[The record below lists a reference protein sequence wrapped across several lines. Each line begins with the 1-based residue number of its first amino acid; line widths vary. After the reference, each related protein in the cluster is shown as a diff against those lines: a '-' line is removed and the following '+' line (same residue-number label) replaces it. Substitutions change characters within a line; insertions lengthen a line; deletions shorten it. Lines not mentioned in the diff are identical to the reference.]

1 MHSVAWNPAGT
12 RIVSG
17 GAGDQTLRIWSG
29 ASFYKDRPRRNRK
42 DLDLSKKTSICR
54 EVARAWQAGDVSLAW
69 HNLGQMCDAPWV
81 SELLEAL
88 DANGA
93 ADAETP
99 EKTDKDRERSKDIR
113 AAIEKHLA
121 QEQGADSE
129 TPPPLED
136 SVKALRELIEIDAGD
151 QAIAWLV
158 DSACKLVES
167 GDDASRPLRVALLGE
182 FSSGKSRLINA
193 LLGEKTLLSVGRV
206 PVTRS
211 VTRLVHARELST
223 TVRHADGSEVKVA
236 PEELGAYVD
245 ERNRKEGAPDVD
257 EVVVGHPSP
266 LLASVE
272 LLDTPGFGSG
282 NQLHDQV
289 AAQLVNEADAVLWIL
304 APHQVG
310 TRTERGLLDMV
321 SRAQGKVVVVLNQI
335 DTLEGSE
342 QVERQRAAAHQYYAG
357 SIEEV
362 IPTSAKWLEQDG
374 EHPGGELKFN
384 DGVVAGGAGAN
395 RKGLMAA
402 ITKIGSWNKERR
414 MRRFARRAAAAAD
427 QARAYLALKAAE
439 DKVHATYGD
448 KVEKSRAKQ
457 RKQALDLWKE
467 ALQHRDEVHQVRADA
482 KDHWFESHCAHRRP
496 LAAAYET
503 LWKGDLDRAEA
514 HALLAC
520 LHTLEEVHWHLSPYD
535 PTPWREDFLLSV
547 TKGMEHASLIQPPVT
562 LFSDEFLSPQ
572 SCLKDLLVLLLE
584 QDRLS
589 ARLTS
594 SPNPRR
600 TIHSDTGPTL
610 MVGDWAATTRPEA
623 GFGAI
628 MGQGIDEKGTA
639 TTDGQLIWR
648 ERWTGMKR
656 SCKDK

>member
-1 MHSVAWNPAGT
+1 MVEVQA
-12 RIVSG
+12 
-17 GAGDQTLRIWSG
+17 WSG
-29 ASFYKDRPRRNRK
+29 KRSKFKENPNKKIEFVPSPRRVRAVLAGETVADTTRAMLMRETGHVPVYYFPRE
-42 DLDLSKKTSICR
+42 DLRRDLFEATDHHTHCPYK
-54 EVARAWQAGDVSLAW
+54 GDASYWTAKVEGQVEENLAW
-69 HNLGQMCDAPWV
+69 SYLDPFDEIPEIGGYV
-81 SELLEAL
+81 SFHWDRMDQWLE
-88 DANGA
+88 
-93 ADAETP
+93 
-99 EKTDKDRERSKDIR
+99 
-113 AAIEKHLA
+113 
-121 QEQGADSE
+121 
-129 TPPPLED
+129 ED
-136 SVKALRELIEIDAGD
+136 E
-151 QAIAWLV
+151 
-158 DSACKLVES
+158 
-167 GDDASRPLRVALLGE
+167 
-182 FSSGKSRLINA
+182 
-193 LLGEKTLLSVGRV
+193 
-206 PVTRS
+206 
-211 VTRLVHARELST
+211 
-223 TVRHADGSEVKVA
+223 
-236 PEELGAYVD
+236 
-245 ERNRKEGAPDVD
+245 
-257 EVVVGHPSP
+257 GHP
-266 LLASVE
+266 
-272 LLDTPGFGSG
+272 
-282 NQLHDQV
+282 
-289 AAQLVNEADAVLWIL
+289 
-304 APHQVG
+304 
-310 TRTERGLLDMV
+310 
-321 SRAQGKVVVVLNQI
+321 
-335 DTLEGSE
+335 
-342 QVERQRAAAHQYYAG
+342 
-357 SIEEV
+357 
-362 IPTSAKWLEQDG
+362 
-374 EHPGGELKFN
+374 
-384 DGVVAGGAGAN
+384 GAN
-395 RKGLMAA
+395 REALMAA
-402 ITKIGSWNKERR
+402 IGKIGSWNKERR